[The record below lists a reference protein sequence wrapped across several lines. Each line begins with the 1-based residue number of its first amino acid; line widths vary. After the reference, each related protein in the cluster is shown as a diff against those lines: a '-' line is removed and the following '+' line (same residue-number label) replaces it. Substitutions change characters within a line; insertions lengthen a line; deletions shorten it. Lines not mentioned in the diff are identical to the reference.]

1 MELLAS
7 IESAIN
13 KTITSPLYTIKNPLA
28 LEIKSSLDIL
38 SEKVNTPLRLAIIGE
53 VKSGKSTLLNCFAGG
68 EISPTNVSESTASIM
83 KISYSSIESAAINF
97 LDGTGKTGSVSEIFN
112 ELIKY
117 HNNQAYFKNC
127 KDVVIK
133 RNMKGLKSLHI
144 IDTPGLG
151 TITQQNEERT
161 IEYFQ
166 DVDVVLWVFN
176 GNYLGQTDVN
186 NYVRTV
192 FNMGKPIIA
201 IINRVDEVD
210 GDPQDLV
217 DYLDDTMGVYFKR
230 VFPISAKKAYYGI
243 VNNIPTEM
251 ESSGFKDLYDY
262 LQHNIE
268 KQAEVVQ
275 TESILNSVQV
285 LENQLS
291 LIHRQVLDN
300 INLKLELFD
309 QLGSKIDYT
318 TSSFKSDINS
328 YISNW
333 AYNEFLVNAESS
345 LKNKVNSMGLTLT
358 NSTEKAVKDE
368 LEKIISNGNNR
379 EIKEFI
385 DTLNVY
391 INKSW
396 QSALERIDEEL
407 EESMSLSIEDN
418 FKTYTELPS
427 LYSAEGESSSLQDSM
442 MTAVAAGGALSVY
455 AAVLGPAAAHVSLAG
470 ALGAFM
476 PPLMLA
482 GVAVGAVKIFTEN
495 KKKKDSLNGLISSS
509 IFSVR
514 EAVCNKIKD
523 SVSPYIADIRA
534 KTINEAKSKFIGNNF
549 DGMDA
554 DEIYKLKADVELF
567 LTNK

>member
-13 KTITSPLYTIKNPLA
+13 KTTTSPLYTIQNPLA

-38 SEKVNTPLRLAIIGE
+38 ADKVNTPLRLAIIGE

-68 EISPTNVSESTASIM
+68 EISPTNVSEATASIM
-83 KISYSSIESAAINF
+83 KISYSSSESAIINF
-97 LDGTGKTGSVSEIFN
+97 LDGTCKNGSVSEIFD
-112 ELIKY
+112 ELIKFQ
-117 HNNQAYFKNC
+117 NNQEYFKNC
-127 KDVVIK
+127 KDVVVK
-133 RNMKGLKSLHI
+133 RNMPGLKSLNI

-192 FNMGKPIIA
+192 SNMGKPIIA
-201 IINRVDEVD
+201 VINRIDEVD

-230 VFPISAKKAYYGI
+230 VFPISAKKAYHGI
-243 VNNIPTEM
+243 VNNDSIEID
-251 ESSGFKDLYDY
+251 SSGFKTLYDY
-262 LQHNIE
+262 LQNNIE
-268 KQAEVVQ
+268 KQSEVVQ

-285 LENQLS
+285 LQNQLS
-291 LIHRQVLDN
+291 LIHRQILDN
-300 INLKLELFD
+300 INLKLELFE
-309 QLGSKIDYT
+309 QLGAKIDYA
-318 TSSFKSDINS
+318 SSTFKSDINS

-333 AYNEFLVNAESS
+333 AYNEFLVNVESS
-345 LKNKVNSMGLTLT
+345 LKNKVNSMGMTST
-358 NSTEKAVKDE
+358 NSIEKAVKDE
-368 LEKIISNGNNR
+368 LDKIISNGDNR

-385 DTLNVY
+385 DRLNIY

-427 LYSAEGESSSLQDSM
+427 LYSAAGESSGLQDSM

-482 GVAVGAVKIFTEN
+482 GAAVGVLKIFTEN
-495 KKKKDSLNGLISSS
+495 KKKKDSLNSLISSS
-509 IFSVR
+509 ILAMR

-523 SVSPYIADIRA
+523 NVSPFILDIRE
-534 KTINEAKSKFIGNNF
+534 KTLNEAKEKFIGNNF
-549 DGMDA
+549 DGMST
-554 DEIYKLKADVELF
+554 DEIYKLKANVELF
-567 LTNK
+567 LTQ